1 MARKTATVTI
11 ERDGRDKGK
20 VFQITE
26 LSAYESEE
34 WAARALFALMN
45 AGVEIPADIASAG
58 LAGIV
63 SLGIGALTKLSFEQ
77 AKPLMDKMMTCVAYQ
92 PSPKITRPLIEDD
105 IEEVATLIQLREAVL
120 KLHTDF
126 FTRAAPSTSGSAKP
140 QGRGSQGA

>member
-20 VFQITE
+20 TFQITE

-63 SLGIGALTKLSFEQ
+63 SLGVSALTKLSFEQ
-77 AKPLMDKMMTCVAYQ
+77 AKPLMDKMMECVQYQ

-105 IEEVATLIQLREAVL
+105 IEEVATLVQLREAVL

-126 FTRAAPSTSGSAKP
+126 FTNAAPLTSGSAKP